1 MRFIIEKALDS
12 PLNVLRR
19 SGYAFLRKDE
29 KTGELSF
36 IKRVSA
42 GDYPRFHIYAKQD
55 VKGNVQVN
63 LHLDQKKASYEGTT
77 AHSGEYESGENKWLE
92 HEAAIIKKEFSK

>member
-1 MRFIIEKALDS
+1 MRFTIEKALDS

-36 IKRVSA
+36 VKRVSN

-55 VKGNVQVN
+55 VKGSVQVN
-63 LHLDQKKASYEGTT
+63 LHLDQKKASYEGST
-77 AHSGEYESGENKWLE
+77 AHSGEYQSSENKWLE
-92 HEAAIIKKEFSK
+92 KEAEIIKKEFSS